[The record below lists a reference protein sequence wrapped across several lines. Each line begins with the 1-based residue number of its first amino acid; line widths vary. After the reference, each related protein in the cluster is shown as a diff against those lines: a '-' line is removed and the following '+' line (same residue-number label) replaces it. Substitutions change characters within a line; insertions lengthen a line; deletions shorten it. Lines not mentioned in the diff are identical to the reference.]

1 LSSYVSAL
9 SDLYRM
15 MRSCYWPRAKLLQYQ
30 TRELR
35 RIVRYSYDNI
45 PYYHDS
51 MRALD
56 IRPDDIRTLKDLN
69 RMPILRKNTIRADI
83 DGFISKEFSQDRLR
97 VRSTSGS
104 TGHPLRIYLTPREDA
119 FRKAKHLRANMS
131 CGHRIRDRWVV
142 ITSPSHLNES
152 TGLQKRLGLYSPLFV
167 SVFDSTEQ
175 QLSRIQ
181 ELQPEVLDGYS
192 SSLYLLAK
200 EAEKRGIE
208 AMYPRM
214 IFGGAELAS
223 DDSKRYVEKVFRA
236 PFYDQYATVEL
247 ERIAWECKAK
257 QGYHIDADAMILQL
271 VDDNGDE
278 LSEGESG
285 EMICTSLFNYAMPL
299 IRYAVGDIGVL
310 SDEECDCGRTL
321 PLLKTVEGRSDSL
334 LVLPDGRRL
343 SPRVFTNAVG
353 LFELIGCLE
362 QYSVVQK
369 KVDHFELV
377 IKEKENAV
385 DRTILAA
392 KLLKHLERTIQID
405 MNEVQF
411 DVRFADSIPMDKG
424 GKMKIVTSEISS
436 LTT

>member
-1 LSSYVSAL
+1 
-9 SDLYRM
+9 
-15 MRSCYWPRAKLLQYQ
+15 
-30 TRELR
+30 
-35 RIVRYSYDNI
+35 
-45 PYYHDS
+45 
-51 MRALD
+51 
-56 IRPDDIRTLKDLN
+56 
-69 RMPILRKNTIRADI
+69 
-83 DGFISKEFSQDRLR
+83 
-97 VRSTSGS
+97 
-104 TGHPLRIYLTPREDA
+104 
-119 FRKAKHLRANMS
+119 
-131 CGHRIRDRWVV
+131 
-142 ITSPSHLNES
+142 
-152 TGLQKRLGLYSPLFV
+152 
-167 SVFDSTEQ
+167 
-175 QLSRIQ
+175 
-181 ELQPEVLDGYS
+181 
-192 SSLYLLAK
+192 
-200 EAEKRGIE
+200 
-208 AMYPRM
+208 
-214 IFGGAELAS
+214 
-223 DDSKRYVEKVFRA
+223 
-236 PFYDQYATVEL
+236 
-247 ERIAWECKAK
+247 
-257 QGYHIDADAMILQL
+257 
-271 VDDNGDE
+271 
-278 LSEGESG
+278 
-285 EMICTSLFNYAMPL
+285 MPL

-353 LFELIGCLE
+353 LFELVGCLE